1 MVKIPSLRVKKDP
14 APEKPPTWFKR
25 KWEAG
30 KDKVYNTVQD
40 ALDKAQ
46 QRAVE
51 SYIKNGRFLR
61 LSRCRNPKQIRW
73 DDPQISLEV
82 KLCDIRNLKM
92 IRNGNQRD
100 QFLDTLTNEERE
112 IYLNLTGNDG
122 KKYTDLENGA
132 LMAELVKGIKKRWKE
147 RKKGQSDDLTPE
159 EEQAV
164 MDSLDSLIQDG

>member
-1 MVKIPSLRVKKDP
+1 MPSLRVKKDP

-164 MDSLDSLIQDG
+164 MDSLDSLLQNG